1 MNKPLKILAL
11 SIIFLV
17 FLPGLIQ
24 RVTVQAANSTIFL
37 GLSGYSTGTSQV
49 QNIIDVMNEESL
61 NTYRISFNPEWF
73 NRKPHPYNSD
83 YVQYFLDHSSYTII
97 VDRNHLYPSTEASAK
112 EARNHWNAV
121 KKSVFQVLETWPNNQ
136 RVMVELV
143 NEYVSDDFYPRMQSL
158 VDEIRDAGYTNPVVV
173 NKWNQPWTVIND
185 PIDNTYQGYHYYFNT
200 WSPAGAIQQIRIALS
215 RGIKLINTE
224 VGADYREHNYF
235 TEDAVDELNAFM
247 AECASLGVGNAVWMN
262 ENLNNW
268 PSYQELYLDFP
279 TGSSETED
287 TTPPTISSLT
297 PADGALTT
305 RADLT
310 IAASVSDASGVDT
323 NSIFMTI
330 DDGLVTPT
338 YDENTGLVSYEAT
351 TMEDG
356 LHSVR
361 LDASDTLGNLASTTW
376 SFTID
381 TVPPAQITEVTVTT
395 MDSSQLDVSWTANTE
410 PDLSYYNVY
419 RSSATGGP
427 YALVA
432 SPNFNLYSD
441 SGLMA
446 STDYCY
452 VVTAVDNAGNEG
464 IASLEA
470 SGLTSEAPPQP
481 TIHVASIDFQTEI
494 KGKSARANL
503 YINIKILD
511 STGLQVEG
519 ATVDLKLL
527 WDAENTYI
535 SGVTDSSGQA
545 AFKYNQALVGGEYAA
560 TVTNVAKEG
569 WAYDSSLNV
578 ETEDNITI

>member
-1 MNKPLKILAL
+1 
-11 SIIFLV
+11 
-17 FLPGLIQ
+17 
-24 RVTVQAANSTIFL
+24 
-37 GLSGYSTGTSQV
+37 
-49 QNIIDVMNEESL
+49 
-61 NTYRISFNPEWF
+61 
-73 NRKPHPYNSD
+73 
-83 YVQYFLDHSSYTII
+83 
-97 VDRNHLYPSTEASAK
+97 
-112 EARNHWNAV
+112 
-121 KKSVFQVLETWPNNQ
+121 
-136 RVMVELV
+136 MVELV

-158 VDEIRDAGYTNPVVV
+158 VDEIRNAGYTNPIVV
-173 NKWNQPWTVIND
+173 NKWNQPWTIIND
-185 PIDNTYQGYHYYFNT
+185 PLDNVYQGYHYYFNT
-200 WSPAGAIQQIRIALS
+200 WSPSGALSHITIALS

-235 TEDAVDELNAFM
+235 TEDTVDELNAFM

-287 TTPPTISSLT
+287 ITPPTISDFT
-297 PADGALTT
+297 PPDGTLIT
-305 RADLT
+305 RADVT
-310 IAASVSDASGVDT
+310 VAASVSDASGVDT
-323 NSIFMTI
+323 NSIVMTI

-338 YDENTGLVSYEAT
+338 YDENTDLVSYETT

-356 LHSVR
+356 PHSVH
-361 LDASDTLGNLASTTW
+361 LDASDTLGNQASTTW

-381 TVPPAQITEVTVTT
+381 TVHPAQIMEVTVTT
-395 MDSSQLDVSWTANTE
+395 MSSSQLDVSWTANTE

-419 RSSATGGP
+419 RSSASGGP

-446 STDYCY
+446 STDYYY
-452 VVTAVDNAGNEG
+452 VVTAVDTAGNEG
-464 IASLEA
+464 AASLEA

-545 AFKYNQALVGGEYAA
+545 AFKYNQALVGGEYEA

>member
-1 MNKPLKILAL
+1 M
-11 SIIFLV
+11 
-17 FLPGLIQ
+17 
-24 RVTVQAANSTIFL
+24 QAANSTIFL

-200 WSPAGAIQQIRIALS
+200 WSPAGAIQQITIALS

-247 AECASLGVGNAVWMN
+247 AECASLGLGNAVWMN